1 VLAPA
6 CADIGFWG
14 RGGGRGAG
22 KTAFRYRWVGPVGE
36 GARFVEGG
44 LDGSGDGRVETP
56 G

>member
-6 CADIGFWG
+6 CAAIRFLG

-22 KTAFRYRWVGPVGE
+22 KTAFRHRRVGPVGE

-44 LDGSGDGRVETP
+44 LDGSGDGRVETAD
-56 G
+56 